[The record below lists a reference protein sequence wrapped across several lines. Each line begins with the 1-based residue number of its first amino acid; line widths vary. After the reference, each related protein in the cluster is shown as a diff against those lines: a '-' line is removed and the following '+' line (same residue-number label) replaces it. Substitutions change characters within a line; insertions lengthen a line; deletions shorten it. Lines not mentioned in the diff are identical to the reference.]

1 MSSLEAGADDF
12 AYREA
17 SEPRA
22 LTPASPRELKRLI
35 KDWRSG
41 RATRNVLQAMSDAY
55 VAVFSAVMI
64 GAMVVNVILKA
75 QRTIAQCTSVSCLS
89 ARAILPWAAFAA
101 AVALALA
108 ASRLFGPVLASA
120 AEGFWLLDAPISR
133 AKLLRSRLIGAV
145 LLAFLGGALVGA
157 LVAALTG
164 STVIEI
170 VVWSAAT
177 ALSAAASVA
186 FAAAQQ
192 GIERHVLTRVATYV
206 FGLLGVG
213 ALFSV
218 VGVAAGWFSFG
229 FSDERGLELGLIMI
243 GASGLVLL
251 ASSVLAALRL
261 GRIRRARL
269 LSGGA
274 LVSGI
279 SGAFFALDIGLA
291 RDIVV
296 ERRAIERGHV
306 HPRRGKGLG
315 LEALVWREWQRLWR
329 FPQPLLVLAG
339 TIVVPYAADA
349 LGMSTLT
356 PVFAALAL
364 FGATIPLLGGLR
376 VLTRT
381 GGLARCLPFSLA
393 RIKLA
398 SIAVPA
404 ILAGIWAVATT
415 PAYMGFGDGAVER
428 TVPDASLMAI
438 ATAAAG
444 LLAAVRWTQAK
455 GVDFGAPMVASQA
468 GAFPPGLVTN
478 LFRGFDVC
486 LLTTAPLLLGL
497 SAMWSLLIAAIAAII
512 LLNSMDAEAIR
523 ARQAEQQKL
532 LAQQKKQREEA
543 AAASKQRKR

>member
-12 AYREA
+12 AYHEA
-17 SEPRA
+17 AEPRA

-55 VAVFSAVMI
+55 VAVFGAVMI
-64 GAMVVNVILKA
+64 GAMVVNVVLKA
-75 QRTIAQCTSVSCLS
+75 QRTIAQCTSASCLS

-101 AVALALA
+101 TVAIALAT
-108 ASRLFGPVLASA
+108 SRLFGPVLASA

-133 AKLLRSRLIGAV
+133 AKLLSSRLVGAV
-145 LLAFLGGALVGA
+145 AAAFLGGAVVGA
-157 LVAALTG
+157 LVSALTG
-164 STVIEI
+164 SGTVE
-170 VVWSAAT
+170 VLVWSGAT

-192 GIERHVLTRVATYV
+192 GVERHVLTRLATYV
-206 FGLLGVG
+206 FGALGVG

-218 VGVAAGWFSFG
+218 VGVAAGWFTA
-229 FSDERGLELGLIMI
+229 GLLDNVGIELGVIMVV
-243 GASGLVLL
+243 ASALVLL
-251 ASSVLAALRL
+251 VSGVLAGLRL
-261 GRIRRARL
+261 SRIRRTRL

-296 ERRAIERGHV
+296 ERRATERGHV

-329 FPQPLLVLAG
+329 FPQPLVVLAG
-339 TIVVPYAADA
+339 TIVIPYAADA

-364 FGATIPLLGGLR
+364 FGATIPLLSGLR

-404 ILAGIWAVATT
+404 ILAAIWAVATT
-415 PAYMGFGDGAVER
+415 PAYLGFGDGAVQR

-486 LLTTAPLLLGL
+486 LLTTAPMLLGL
-497 SAMWSLLIAAIAAII
+497 SPFWSLGIAAIAAAI
-512 LLNSMDAEAIR
+512 LLNSMDAETLR
-523 ARQAEQQKL
+523 ARQAEQQKQL
-532 LAQQKKQREEA
+532 EAQKKQRAEA
-543 AAASKQRKR
+543 AAAKQRKR